1 MKEHKI
7 KNALCTRSV
16 SVTEKIIQ
24 KMDLLKVYKNKTTDE
39 FRLESN
45 LFFISNQ

>member
-1 MKEHKI
+1 MSNNEI
-7 KNALCTRSV
+7 KLKCPLYRSV

-24 KMDLLKVYKNKTTDE
+24 NGFIESLQEQDYE